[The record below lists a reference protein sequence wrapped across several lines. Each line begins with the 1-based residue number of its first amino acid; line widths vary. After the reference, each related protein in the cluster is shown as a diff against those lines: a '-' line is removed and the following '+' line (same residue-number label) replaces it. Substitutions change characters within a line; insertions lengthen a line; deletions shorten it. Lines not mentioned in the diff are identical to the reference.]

1 MTSRFKFKA
10 WDKAK
15 KLLTRPGTVNF
26 VRGEL
31 IIPDSIILQFT
42 GCTDKL
48 EQEIYEEDILLIGEQ
63 KHRVYWDEKEQTWK
77 YYLGSQTFKLSQQ
90 FTQTTIR
97 GYNAYEKGEQEN

>member
-10 WDKAK
+10 WDTAK
-15 KLLTRPGTVNF
+15 KLLARPGTVNF

-42 GCTDKL
+42 GCFDKM
-48 EQEIYEEDILLIGEQ
+48 EQEIYEQDILLIGEQ
-63 KHRVYWDEKEQTWK
+63 KHRVYWDEKELTWK
-77 YYLGSQTFKLSQQ
+77 YHLGGQSFKLNQE

-97 GYNAYEKGEQEN
+97 GYNALEKGEIEK